1 MASLREL
8 VGDEDGR
15 VPIGGVRSRGPW
27 GEPSSHEPG
36 LERLARTVE
45 AEIIPRLM
53 LLHGAS
59 PDPAAREAPSP
70 GPLPNT
76 TEIAEFARLMVDED
90 VDAGLA
96 FVGGL
101 RARGATP
108 ETLFLH
114 LLSPTARLL
123 GDLWRDD
130 LLGFGD
136 VTIGLCRLQQV
147 LRRLGDA
154 FHEGGS
160 HLDGHGRRAL
170 LASAPGEQHSFGL
183 GVVEEFLRRDGWEVH
198 RMAGGTERELVRSL
212 RGEWFDL
219 VGFSLS
225 GDVLLGA
232 LASAIQNLRR
242 ASRNRAVKFMV
253 GGRYFNEHPEMV
265 ARVGADAT
273 AEDGK
278 DAVAQSRRL
287 VGLPARLGPG

>member
-1 MASLREL
+1 
-8 VGDEDGR
+8 
-15 VPIGGVRSRGPW
+15 
-27 GEPSSHEPG
+27 
-36 LERLARTVE
+36 
-45 AEIIPRLM
+45 M
-53 LLHGAS
+53 LLHVA
-59 PDPAAREAPSP
+59 SP
-70 GPLPNT
+70 GPASPGLLPNT
-76 TEIAEFARLMVDED
+76 TEIAEFARIMVDED
-90 VDAGLA
+90 VEAGLA
-96 FVGGL
+96 FVDLL

-108 ETLFLH
+108 ETLLLH
-114 LLSPTARLL
+114 LLSPAARLL

-136 VTIGLCRLQQV
+136 VTIGLSRLQQI
-147 LRRLGDA
+147 LHRLGSA
-154 FHEGGS
+154 FHEGGEQ
-160 HLDGHGRRAL
+160 LDGHGRRAL
-170 LASAPGEQHSFGL
+170 LASVPGEQHSFGL

-198 RMAGGTERELVRSL
+198 RHAGGTERELVRSL

-242 ASRNRAVKFMV
+242 ASRNRAVKIMV

-278 DAVAQSRRL
+278 EAVTQSRRL